1 MPRSASTL
9 ARVLS
14 LALVLGLGL
23 GLLGA
28 AAAQTDPADP
38 ADPAVPPPTLAL
50 LHEAGTIAAVN
61 TVAVTAPPVWGDSR
75 IVRLVDEGAIVVPGD
90 TLVVLTNQRFTDRLR
105 QVTAD
110 HAVQQRVLTS
120 VRTQNRSRA
129 VAAHNAITKAR
140 LAMEMAELD
149 EKNQRFA
156 AAVAREQARLS
167 RRQAEISLKRA
178 RLDSVAQAGL
188 DSLALARAQLRSD
201 RLQARMNRY
210 QAYLDQL
217 VLTAPA
223 TGMVVYH
230 RERTEE
236 GVEVI
241 RLGDTVGWNQHL
253 LDITDIT
260 ALQVEMQVHERDRG
274 RVRLGQRVVAA
285 PDAYPDRRYRGRVTG
300 VQPLPLPAD
309 AGVVSRRFLVT
320 AVLDDVDAYLKPG
333 MSARATIEL
342 EDPDA

>member
-1 MPRSASTL
+1 M
-9 ARVLS
+9 
-14 LALVLGLGL
+14 
-23 GLLGA
+23 
-28 AAAQTDPADP
+28 
-38 ADPAVPPPTLAL
+38 
-50 LHEAGTIAAVN
+50 
-61 TVAVTAPPVWGDSR
+61 
-75 IVRLVDEGAIVVPGD
+75 
-90 TLVVLTNQRFTDRLR
+90 
-105 QVTAD
+105 
-110 HAVQQRVLTS
+110 
-120 VRTQNRSRA
+120 
-129 VAAHNAITKAR
+129 
-140 LAMEMAELD
+140 
-149 EKNQRFA
+149 
-156 AAVAREQARLS
+156 S

-217 VLTAPA
+217 VLAAPA

-230 RERTEE
+230 RERTKE

-274 RVRLGQRVVAA
+274 RVRLGQSVVAA

-309 AGVVSRRFLVT
+309 AGVVARSFLVT